1 MAEDLYKT
9 LGVAK
14 TATADEIRKAY
25 RKIAKSSHPDLN
37 PGDKAAEARF
47 KAAQAA
53 YDILGDADKRGRYD
67 RGEIDASGQERAQQ
81 NFWRRYAEADE
92 GGRYQSQSG
101 YADFADVSDIFSDLF
116 GRGAGRAGG
125 TGGTGGTGGMGGG
138 MGGGAGMRMRGQDRR
153 YHLELD
159 FMDAA
164 RGTTRRVTMPDG
176 ATLDVTIPA
185 GVQDGTVLRLKGKGG
200 PGRAGGDAGDALVEL
215 AVRPH
220 KRFAREGDDIV
231 LELPVT
237 LDEAVLGAKVEVPT
251 ISGRVQMT
259 VPKNSSSG
267 DVLRLKGRG
276 IKGKGGAGDQRV
288 VLKVVLPD
296 RPDAE
301 LETFLERWRESHGYD
316 PRAELR
322 RET

>member
-1 MAEDLYKT
+1 MAEDLYKA

-14 TATADEIRKAY
+14 AATADEIRKAY

-37 PGDKAAEARF
+37 PGDNAAETRF

-53 YDILGDADKRGRYD
+53 WDILGDPDKRARYD
-67 RGEIDASGQERAQQ
+67 RGEIDATGQDRPQQ
-81 NFWRRYAEADE
+81 QFWRRYADAGE

-101 YADFADVSDIFSDLF
+101 FADFADVSDIFSDLF
-116 GRGAGRAGG
+116 GRAGAAGSGAGG
-125 TGGTGGTGGMGGG
+125 TR
-138 MGGGAGMRMRGQDRR
+138 MRVRGQDRR
-153 YHLELD
+153 FHLEVDFLD
-159 FMDAA
+159 AV
-164 RGTTRRVTMPDG
+164 RGTTRRITMPGGGTGGETGEGPGG
-176 ATLDVTIPA
+176 ATLDVAIPP
-185 GVQDGTVLRLKGKGG
+185 GVQDGSVLRLKGKGA
-200 PGRAGGDAGDALVEL
+200 PGIGGGAAGDALVEL

-220 KRFAREGDDIV
+220 KRFTRDGDDIV

-251 ISGRVQMT
+251 IGGRVQMT
-259 VPKNSSSG
+259 VPKGSSSG

-288 VLKVVLPD
+288 VLKVVMPD
-296 RPDAE
+296 QVDPE
-301 LETFLERWRESHGYD
+301 LETFLKGWREAHRYD

>member
-14 TATADEIRKAY
+14 AATADEIRKAY

-37 PGDKAAEARF
+37 PGDKAAEERF

-53 YDILGDADKRGRYD
+53 YDILGDAEKRARYD

-81 NFWRRYAEADE
+81 QFWRRYAEADE

-101 YADFADVSDIFSDLF
+101 YADFADVSDVFADLF
-116 GRGAGRAGG
+116 GRRA
-125 TGGTGGTGGMGGG
+125 
-138 MGGGAGMRMRGQDRR
+138 GGGAGETGAGGARIRMRGQDRH

-159 FMDAA
+159 FLDAA
-164 RGTTRRVTMPDG
+164 RGTTRRVTMPEG
-176 ATLDVTIPA
+176 GTLDVTIPA

-200 PGRAGGDAGDALVEL
+200 AGVGGGPAGDALVEL

-220 KRFAREGDDIV
+220 KRFTREGDDIV

-251 ISGRVQMT
+251 IAGRVQMT
-259 VPKNSSSG
+259 VPKGSNSG

-276 IKGKGGAGDQRV
+276 VKGKSGAGDQRV
-288 VLKVVLPD
+288 VLKVMLPE

-301 LETFLERWRESHGYD
+301 LEGFLERWREKQRYD
-316 PRAELR
+316 PRTELR

>member
-9 LGVAK
+9 LGVARA
-14 TATADEIRKAY
+14 ATADEIRKAY

-37 PGDKAAEARF
+37 PGDKAAEERF

-53 YDILGDADKRGRYD
+53 YDILGDADKRARYD

-101 YADFADVSDIFSDLF
+101 YADFADVSDVFADLF
-116 GRGAGRAGG
+116 GRRA
-125 TGGTGGTGGMGGG
+125 
-138 MGGGAGMRMRGQDRR
+138 GGGAGETAGGARIRMRGQDRR

-159 FMDAA
+159 FLDAA
-164 RGTTRRVTMPDG
+164 RGTTRRVTMPG
-176 ATLDVTIPA
+176 SGPEAGTLDVTIPA
-185 GVQDGTVLRLKGKGG
+185 GVQDGTVLRLKGKGAEGIGGG
-200 PGRAGGDAGDALVEL
+200 PAGDALVEL

-220 KRFAREGDDIV
+220 RRFARDGDDIV

-251 ISGRVQMT
+251 IAGRVQMT
-259 VPKNSSSG
+259 VPKGSSSG

-276 IKGKGGAGDQRV
+276 IKGKGGTGDQRV

-301 LETFLERWRESHGYD
+301 LEGFLERWREKHRYD